1 MWRVSLPLAAL
12 NLALLAIPLG
22 AVNPRLGRSGDILI
36 AGLVGLLYMNL
47 MNLSRAW
54 IANGKLS
61 FGVGVWAIHGLVAL
75 LTFFLLMRRL
85 SEGAAQQPRGFL
97 RPWRLPA
104 ALGQVAQRVLGAGQQ
119 AGIAQRRFADELP
132 QHVDALELAQV
143 LVAVHPERARDLH
156 FLFQHR
162 REPGSWAAMKQGR
175 MASDWPCSA
184 AWYWATTLV
193 LRRITC
199 WLAADPP
206 DSAIAR

>member
-1 MWRVSLPLAAL
+1 MADNTDNSWSQVMWRVSLPLAAL

-85 SEGAAQQPRGFL
+85 RVKAPRNSPRLL

-104 ALGQVAQRVLGAGQQ
+104 LGQVAQGVWCRPAG
-119 AGIAQRRFADELP
+119 R
-132 QHVDALELAQV
+132 HC
-143 LVAVHPERARDLH
+143 
-156 FLFQHR
+156 
-162 REPGSWAAMKQGR
+162 AAPICG
-175 MASDWPCSA
+175 
-184 AWYWATTLV
+184 
-193 LRRITC
+193 
-199 WLAADPP
+199 
-206 DSAIAR
+206 